1 MTQLD
6 TQNFKTIVSSV
17 ERKPRKEFKYYLCI
31 SLQQKNDILLVNI
44 YTYNRKIK
52 AQNTHQFQPQIGE
65 MASISILFISL
76 KK

>member
-1 MTQLD
+1 ML
-6 TQNFKTIVSSV
+6 SV
-17 ERKPRKEFKYYLCI
+17 ERKPQKEFKYYLCT

-44 YTYNRKIK
+44 YTYNRTIK